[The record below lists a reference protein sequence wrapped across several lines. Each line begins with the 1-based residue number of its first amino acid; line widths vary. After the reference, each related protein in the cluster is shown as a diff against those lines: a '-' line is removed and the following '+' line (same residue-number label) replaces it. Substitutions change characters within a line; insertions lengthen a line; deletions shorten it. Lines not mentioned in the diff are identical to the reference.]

1 MKEDSASCFLKISLK
16 VPRGL
21 WLFLQNLERV
31 GGPNPKEHLELVLS
45 KELECILGDLP
56 DDTFNMEFL
65 RTRYGE
71 GSDVYHHN
79 EANDKAKG

>member
-1 MKEDSASCFLKISLK
+1 MKDNPASSFLNMNLK

-21 WLFLQNLERV
+21 WLFLESLQKV
-31 GGPNPKEHLELVLS
+31 GGPDPKEHLETVLS
-45 KELECILGDLP
+45 KELECLLGDMP
-56 DDTFNMEFL
+56 DDVFDVEFL

-79 EANDKAKG
+79 EA